1 MTDLLQFIAVLTSTL
16 FTGAVMYINVV
27 EHPARMKCG
36 TEVAATVFG
45 PSYKRAVPMQ
55 VILALVATGTGLLSW
70 WIDGRVMWLIGAM
83 VMFAVIPFTLI
94 AIMPTN
100 QRLLDPGLDRS
111 SEATR
116 GSFFQLP
123 PMVRRVPEYRRNIVV
138 SQPIELTA
146 LKIHIVLSI
155 G

>member
-55 VILALVATGTGLLSW
+55 VILA
-70 WIDGRVMWLIGAM
+70 
-83 VMFAVIPFTLI
+83 
-94 AIMPTN
+94 
-100 QRLLDPGLDRS
+100 
-111 SEATR
+111 
-116 GSFFQLP
+116 QLP
-123 PMVRRVPEYRRNIVV
+123 PVRDFCPGG
-138 SQPIELTA
+138 LMA
-146 LKIHIVLSI
+146 GLCGLS
-155 G
+155 GRW